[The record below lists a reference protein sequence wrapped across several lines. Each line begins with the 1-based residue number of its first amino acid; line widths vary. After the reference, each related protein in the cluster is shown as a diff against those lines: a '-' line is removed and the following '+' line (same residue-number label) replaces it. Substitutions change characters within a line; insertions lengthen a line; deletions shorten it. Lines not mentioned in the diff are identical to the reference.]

1 MQDSRIIDNKY
12 IQIDIT
18 KFLVKFNNA
27 AEYRKDEV
35 YNQLSQTEKENLEK
49 IVQSA
54 IEVYDQTPK

>member
-1 MQDSRIIDNKY
+1 
-12 IQIDIT
+12 
-18 KFLVKFNNA
+18 VKFNNA